1 MLLMALIYS
10 VAKTKIIIIRTS
22 SVFCHIIFSSGS
34 MCLVVVESTQN
45 FKDRMI
51 IELTLKV
58 NLKL

>member
-1 MLLMALIYS
+1 MLVMALIYC
-10 VAKTKIIIIRTS
+10 VAKTKKTIRTS

>member
-1 MLLMALIYS
+1 MLVMALIYC
-10 VAKTKIIIIRTS
+10 VAKTKKKTIRTS